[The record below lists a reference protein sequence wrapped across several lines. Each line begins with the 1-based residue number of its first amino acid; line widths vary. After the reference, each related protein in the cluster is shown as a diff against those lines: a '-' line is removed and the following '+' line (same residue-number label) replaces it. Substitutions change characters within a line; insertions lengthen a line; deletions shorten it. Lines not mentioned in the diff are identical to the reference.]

1 MLVILLFWV
10 FATGEAQGQMPKK
23 PLPLDEGPVRE
34 WLQQLETAQDTA
46 RIHLLLNLA
55 WEYREVSPLIAQQFT
70 EEAQSL
76 SQALKNEPN
85 WARSWNHLGA
95 LYFIFAQQLSP
106 EALTPA
112 PCQYFQSQAWRLAS
126 QKALQKS
133 IFSFQRSAAIAYA
146 AHQSEAQSIALNNLG
161 RVYWA
166 MGDTTRAW
174 RYLEQALVIS
184 LPMKNRSTLALIL
197 RNMGDIYAHQQVYF
211 KALKHYLRASQILEF
226 RREGALLAD
235 LSLRLARVYAQ
246 MGNEAQAE
254 KLALQ
259 SWQLAQRFKNAAI
272 CAQVPRLMGE
282 VSRQRNQLAEAN
294 RWQALALNI
303 RDSIEAQQS
312 ALRWKKEAAL
322 FTRLKREER
331 LELLKNVKIIRE
343 DELLIR
349 RILQYGIW
357 VAFISLSVFAFLLYR
372 SKRRSQRAN
381 HLLTY
386 QKQEI
391 AAQRD
396 AIVHKNQALV
406 QKHEEIS
413 EKNERMGELLEDVK
427 RSNIRMTESIRYA
440 ERIQRALLPMEA
452 HLRENFSDHFV
463 IYKPRDVVS
472 GDFYWFSRVGEMRF
486 LAVVDCTGHGV
497 PGALMSMIGNTLL
510 NEIVNHEGVY
520 ETDAI
525 LSKLHEGIR
534 MALKQQD
541 SRNSDGMDLALCRII
556 PQENGKQFKIQLSGA
571 KSTVYF
577 HHQGQ
582 LEAFRGDRKS
592 IGGWQKE
599 SHREF
604 SRQEFVLE
612 AHDKLYFGT
621 DGYPDAANNKR
632 RKLGYRTFERIIC
645 ETIQQPMIEQ
655 GAALLE
661 ALYAHQGQTEQ
672 RDDITLLGIRL

>member
-1 MLVILLFWV
+1 MTLLFW
-10 FATGEAQGQMPKK
+10 ANAIGLSWGQKTLNP
-23 PLPLDEGPVRE
+23 PPLDEGPVRE

-70 EEAQSL
+70 EEAQGL
-76 SQALKNEPN
+76 SQALENDPN
-85 WARSWNHLGA
+85 WARSWNQLGA
-95 LYFIFAQQLSP
+95 LHFIFAQQLSP
-106 EALTPA
+106 EAVAPV
-112 PCQYFQSQAWRLAS
+112 PCQYFQVLAWRLAS

-133 IFSFQRSAAIAYA
+133 LASFQRSAAIAYA
-146 AHQSEAQSIALNNLG
+146 SHQREAQSIALNNLG

-166 MGDTTRAW
+166 LGDTIRAW
-174 RYLEQALVIS
+174 RYLEQALVIG
-184 LPMKNRSTLALIL
+184 LPMKNRTSLALIL
-197 RNMGDIYAHQQVYF
+197 RNMGDIYAHQRGYF
-211 KALKHYLRASQILEF
+211 KALKHYLRASQILEA
-226 RREGALLAD
+226 RREGTLLAD
-235 LSLRLARVYAQ
+235 LSLRLAQVYAQ
-246 MGNEAQAE
+246 LGNEVQAE
-254 KLALQ
+254 KLTLQ
-259 SWQLAQRFKNAAI
+259 SWELAQRFKNAAVL
-272 CAQVPRLMGE
+272 AQAPRLLAQFYQ
-282 VSRQRNQLAEAN
+282 QRAQLAEAS
-294 RWQALALNI
+294 RWLNLALALK
-303 RDSIEAQQS
+303 DSIEAQQS
-312 ALRWKKEAAL
+312 ALRWKKEDAL
-322 FTRLKREER
+322 FIRLKREER

-357 VAFISLSVFAFLLYR
+357 VAFISLAVFALLLYR
-372 SKRRSQRAN
+372 SKRRSQKAN

-396 AIVHKNQALV
+396 AIVHKNQELV
-406 QKHEEIS
+406 QKHKEIS

-427 RSNIRMTESIRYA
+427 RNNVRMTESIRYA
-440 ERIQRALLPMEA
+440 ERIQRALLPVEI

-534 MALKQQD
+534 TALKQQD

-556 PQENGKQFKIQLSGA
+556 PQENNEFQIQISGA

-577 HHQGQ
+577 FHQGH
-582 LEAFRGDRKS
+582 LETFRGDRKS

-604 SRQEFVLE
+604 SRQEFALRR
-612 AHDKLYFGT
+612 HDKLYFGT
-621 DGYPDAANNKR
+621 DGYPDAANDKR
-632 RKLGYRTFERIIC
+632 RKLGYRAFERIIC

-661 ALYAHQGQTEQ
+661 ALYVHQGQTEQ
-672 RDDITLLGIRL
+672 RDDITLLGIQL